1 MYQEIYIVEDYGEIY
16 SKIKNM
22 LKNEKDYLIK
32 NVGTKTLE
40 EDLKDI
46 PDLII
51 INETGISRRLIEICN
66 LIRSYNDNSITPI
79 IVISSDVSKEH
90 IIQVLQNSVEY
101 FITEPIDEEY
111 MYYTIKNII
120 RLIQM
125 NRRVSPLTGLP
136 GNVQIQVE
144 IKKRLLKKKAF
155 AVLYFD
161 LDNFKEYNDIYGFL
175 KGDEIIKYTAKTIL
189 NVIHNNNLEN
199 TFVGHIGGDDFIAII
214 PDSDYNKI
222 CQDILL
228 HFDSGI
234 EKYFTEDDWERGYL
248 EVANRKGIIEQFPL
262 TSLSIGVV
270 AAEPGEFE
278 NTLEIGEVG
287 AQVKHLAKTQV
298 GSAYAINKR
307 KTK

>member
-234 EKYFTEDDWERGYL
+234 LYR
-248 EVANRKGIIEQFPL
+248 R
-262 TSLSIGVV
+262 
-270 AAEPGEFE
+270 
-278 NTLEIGEVG
+278 
-287 AQVKHLAKTQV
+287 
-298 GSAYAINKR
+298 
-307 KTK
+307 

>member
-46 PDLII
+46 HDLII

>member
-1 MYQEIYIVEDYGEIY
+1 
-16 SKIKNM
+16 
-22 LKNEKDYLIK
+22 
-32 NVGTKTLE
+32 
-40 EDLKDI
+40 
-46 PDLII
+46 
-51 INETGISRRLIEICN
+51 
-66 LIRSYNDNSITPI
+66 
-79 IVISSDVSKEH
+79 
-90 IIQVLQNSVEY
+90 
-101 FITEPIDEEY
+101 
-111 MYYTIKNII
+111 
-120 RLIQM
+120 M